1 VTLDLVI
8 ADDHDLVRAGFRLV
22 LESEPDVRIV
32 AEASNGQEAIER
44 ARLHRPDVVL
54 MDVQMPGMDGIEAT
68 RRLIEH
74 GEGHRVLILTTFE
87 RDDYIA
93 AALHAGASGF
103 LVKNA
108 PPEQLID
115 AIRIVAD
122 GDAILSPSV
131 TRRLVERFARE
142 VPRQTRQA
150 LLDPLTERER
160 QVLELVARGLSNA
173 EIAGELFLGASTIK
187 SHVSSILAKLDLRDR
202 VQAVILAYE
211 AGLVQPTA
219 RDHVDP

>member
-1 VTLDLVI
+1 MTLNVVI
-8 ADDHDLVRAGFRLV
+8 ADDQELVRTGFRLV
-22 LESEPDVRIV
+22 LESEPDIRIV

-54 MDVQMPGMDGIEAT
+54 MDVQMPGLDGIEAT
-68 RRLIEH
+68 RRLIAHDED
-74 GEGHRVLILTTFE
+74 HRVLILTTFE

-108 PPEQLID
+108 PPEQLVD

-122 GDAILSPSV
+122 GDAIMSPSV

-142 VPRQTRQA
+142 VPPETKES

-160 QVLELVARGLSNA
+160 QVLELVANGMSNA
-173 EIAGELFLGASTIK
+173 EIADELFLGTSTVK
-187 SHVSSILAKLDLRDR
+187 SHVSSILTKLDLRDR

-211 AGLVQPTA
+211 AGLVRPA
-219 RDHVDP
+219 SRDRLDP